1 MLRGQN
7 STDRNDS
14 LQTTSNE
21 VLPLTTNTGQDSGT
35 PSKSKQKLEGSLKSR
50 SFQRRYSCVIISLIL
65 VSAIGVWFVVKLIN
79 ASDQIPVDVFNNVQ
93 DVAHEISSSDNFIR
107 KNKIRAVRIVGERNS
122 GTSWVFGFLQDCF
135 NHTLY
140 VKDGVTRY
148 KHFFQ
153 PPMDPINVNRVYQ
166 NTLVIAVF
174 RHPYYWVD
182 GMMRKP
188 HHGEYLLINPVE
200 VIFYSL
206 IMIYDV
212 FHS

>member
-1 MLRGQN
+1 MLREQN
-7 STDRNDS
+7 STDRNNP
-14 LQTTSNE
+14 LQITSDDASPLSITT
-21 VLPLTTNTGQDSGT
+21 L
-35 PSKSKQKLEGSLKSR
+35 SKRKSVKSLKTR
-50 SFQRRYSCVIISLIL
+50 SVQRQHLCVIISLIL
-65 VSAIGVWFVVKLIN
+65 VSATGVWFVLKLIN
-79 ASDQIPVDVFNNVQ
+79 TSKQKYMFNRLHGV
-93 DVAHEISSSDNFIR
+93 SSSNNFRSNTDFGAIR
-107 KNKIRAVRIVGERNS
+107 LVGERNS